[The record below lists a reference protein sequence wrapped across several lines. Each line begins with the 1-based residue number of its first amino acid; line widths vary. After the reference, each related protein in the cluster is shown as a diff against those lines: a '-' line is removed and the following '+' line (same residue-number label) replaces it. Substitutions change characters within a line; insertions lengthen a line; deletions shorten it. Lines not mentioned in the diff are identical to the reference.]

1 MFSKASHKNKNNPRP
16 TATKNHPT
24 AILNIFNGLIINLC
38 RNALFHLSHDLERLF
53 LQSGGEGAD
62 DRKLL
67 STKTAKNDIK
77 KLIKDKLKQCD
88 RLKDVKRSIKS
99 SRTKKNYGAV

>member
-1 MFSKASHKNKNNPRP
+1 MLCFISRMISRDFSCKV
-16 TATKNHPT
+16 
-24 AILNIFNGLIINLC
+24 
-38 RNALFHLSHDLERLF
+38 
-53 LQSGGEGAD
+53 GGEGAD